1 MQKEFQIQ
9 EEMMCDEQGR
19 SIPVVSI
26 AIDGDLKELLGA
38 IAKMQPAYGSYSH
51 LIGAALGEGL
61 AVLLA
66 EAKQAASRK

>member
-9 EEMMCDEQGR
+9 EEIVCDEQGR
-19 SIPVVSI
+19 NVPIVSI
-26 AIDGDLKELLGA
+26 AIDGDLKELLSV

-66 EAKQAASRK
+66 EAKRAAER